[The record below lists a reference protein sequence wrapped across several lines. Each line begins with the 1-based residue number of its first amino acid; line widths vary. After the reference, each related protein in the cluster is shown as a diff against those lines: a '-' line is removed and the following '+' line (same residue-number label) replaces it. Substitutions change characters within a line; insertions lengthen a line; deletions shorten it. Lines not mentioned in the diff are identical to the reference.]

1 MSASASLGPAIRAG
15 LLVLL
20 IVGGWVTVEVVGT
33 PDLDGIRHA
42 VDAWGWW
49 GPLAFTAGYALW
61 ALLPAPKS
69 LATATA
75 GMLFGL
81 VPGALVAWSGAM
93 VGAVLAFG
101 LARLLGREEVDRL
114 LRGRLARADAALA
127 DHGFGS
133 VFLARLVPVLPY
145 TVINYGAGVT
155 GIAFA
160 SYLAGSALGMIPGT
174 IAYATLGAVGETDPA
189 ITAVAVAVLALLTSG
204 GWWVAA
210 RTRARASARA
220 SASPEAGAVA
230 AAATAESGHDV

>member
-1 MSASASLGPAIRAG
+1 MSASASRGPALRAG

-20 IVGGWVTVEVVGT
+20 IVGGWVTVQVVGA
-33 PDLDGIRHA
+33 PDLDGVRQTVA
-42 VDAWGWW
+42 AWGWW
-49 GPLAFTAGYALW
+49 APLAFAAGYALW

-101 LARLLGREEVDRL
+101 LSRLLGREQVDRL

-133 VFLARLVPVLPY
+133 VLLARLVPVLPY

-174 IAYATLGAVGETDPA
+174 IAYATLGAAGDTDPA
-189 ITAVAVAVLALLTSG
+189 ITAVAVAALVLLTAG

-210 RTRARASARA
+210 RARARASAR
-220 SASPEAGAVA
+220 PERGAAAAVA
-230 AAATAESGHDV
+230 AAATAESGPDA

>member
-1 MSASASLGPAIRAG
+1 MSASASRGPALRAG

-20 IVGGWVTVEVVGT
+20 IVGGWVTVQVVGA
-33 PDLDGIRHA
+33 PDLDGVRQTVA
-42 VDAWGWW
+42 AWGWW
-49 GPLAFTAGYALW
+49 APLAFAAGYALW

-114 LRGRLARADAALA
+114 LRGRLVRADAALA

-133 VFLARLVPVLPY
+133 VLLARLVPVLPY

-155 GIAFA
+155 GIAFM

-174 IAYATLGAVGETDPA
+174 IAYATLGATGDTDPA
-189 ITAVAVAVLALLTSG
+189 ATTVAVAALVLLTVG
-204 GWWVAA
+204 GWWVAV
-210 RTRARASARA
+210 RTRA
-220 SASPEAGAVA
+220 SASPAPGATA
-230 AAATAESGHDV
+230 AVGPTVTAESGPDA